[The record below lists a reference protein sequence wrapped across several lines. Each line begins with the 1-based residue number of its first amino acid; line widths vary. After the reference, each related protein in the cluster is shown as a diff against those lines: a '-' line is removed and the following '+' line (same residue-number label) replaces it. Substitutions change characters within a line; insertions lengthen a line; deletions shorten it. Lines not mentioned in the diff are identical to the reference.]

1 MFSKSASL
9 VLLLAARFQE
19 AIGHAAPHNPS
30 LGAGGLDRRQTT
42 VSSSSSVSV
51 QTFTQQWSSV
61 TTGFTSCRDAFRSAS
76 SVEVA
81 YKSVTTLY
89 QSSYSVAT
97 QYPSCPVCASAGSA
111 SASSFKASME
121 MDFKAW
127 SEIILIGQQRYA
139 AEWKSRFVS
148 TFQRFD
154 VWVKAAN
161 TACSSFN
168 LNLGSI
174 ISGLGIDLNLF
185 LGININLNGLLGINL
200 HLGGLLGGIRKRNTL
215 LLE

>member
-1 MFSKSASL
+1 MAVCL
-9 VLLLAARFQE
+9 QE
-19 AIGHAAPHNPS
+19 AVGHAAPRSPS
-30 LGAGGLDRRQTT
+30 LDARGLDRRQT
-42 VSSSSSVSV
+42 SSSVSV

-61 TTGFTSCRDAFRSAS
+61 TTAFTSCRDAFKSAS

-89 QSSYSVAT
+89 QTCNSVAT
-97 QYPSCPVCASAGSA
+97 QYPSCAACASAGSA
-111 SASSFKASME
+111 SVSTFKSGIE
-121 MDFKAW
+121 TDFKTW
-127 SEIILIGQQRYA
+127 NEIISDGQQRYA
-139 AEWKSRFVS
+139 ADWKSKFVS

-161 TACSSFN
+161 TACSSFK

-174 ISGLGIDLNLF
+174 LSGLGINLNLF
-185 LGININLNGLLGINL
+185 LGININLGGLLGINL
-200 HLGGLLGGIRKRNTL
+200 NLGGLLGGLHKRNTL